1 MRPTSTEE
9 RASAQST
16 TLDFVPDQKYR
27 SVVVFRFSPNHRNL
41 GAFAILAASLLLLG
55 CNDKALQNAPTADGG
70 HGETASLTPEQAA
83 KVLAKVGD
91 KTITLGDFVAT
102 LEHMDQFDRLRYQS
116 PERRKEMLDE
126 MIDIELLA
134 QEATAK
140 GYDQDPQAQEQTRA
154 ILRDAVLSDIRKST
168 PTPSDVPDAEVH
180 AYFDAHRADYHDPE
194 RRRLSLIIVKDQ
206 ATANAVLASA
216 KQNSNAAAW
225 GDLVRKNSIDPQ
237 AKANV
242 PVDLAGDV
250 GMVNPPGDDAHN
262 DNPRVPSDVRAAA
275 FTIANVNDVLDH
287 AVASSDGK
295 FYLVR
300 LTQKT
305 DPHDRAFAE
314 AERSIRVKLV
324 EDKIRAKEDDLM
336 AQLRTQFPV
345 QIDDKA
351 LAQVRVDLADAGSP

>member
-1 MRPTSTEE
+1 M
-9 RASAQST
+9 
-16 TLDFVPDQKYR
+16 
-27 SVVVFRFSPNHRNL
+27 VFRFSPIHRVL
-41 GAFAILAASLLLLG
+41 GGFALVAAVAFGGLG
-55 CNDKALQNAPTADGG
+55 STACNDKALQNAPTADGG
-70 HGETASLTPEQAA
+70 HGESASLTPEQAA

-140 GYDQDPQAQEQTRA
+140 GYDQDPQAQEQMRA
-154 ILRDAVLSDIRKST
+154 ILRDAVLTDIRKSV
-168 PTPSDVPDAEVH
+168 PQPNDVPDSEVH
-180 AYFDAHRADYHDPE
+180 AYFDAHHADYHDPE
-194 RRRLSLIIVKDQ
+194 RRRLSLIVLKDA
-206 ATANAVLASA
+206 ATANTVISAA
-216 KQNSNAAAW
+216 KQAPNAAAW

-250 GMVNPPGDDAHN
+250 GMVNPPGDASQN
-262 DNPRVPSDVRAAA
+262 DNPRVPNDVRVAA
-275 FTIANVNDVLDH
+275 FTIANVGDVL
-287 AVASSDGK
+287 AQPVASSDGK
-295 FYLVR
+295 FYVVR

-324 EDKIRAKEDDLM
+324 EDKIRAKEDDML